1 MPSILRHIWEFV
13 VAVVQQW
20 GLLATGGI
28 VVAAIGIYERAS
40 GRPIVGLP
48 LWIAVTASIIAAFF
62 SAWRKER
69 LQVESFSQQGR
80 QVRDYLSRSLTVID
94 KFNRVINDVNQLV
107 PIDRID
113 EWEVET
119 CIYLRENVSEAA
131 ANLFMSETGAPPPPP
146 CRFIEERAEP
156 VRRLHYRSYQ
166 LHRILERLSLD

>member
-1 MPSILRHIWEFV
+1 MIGVSKVRTDPHFPL
-13 VAVVQQW
+13 
-20 GLLATGGI
+20 
-28 VVAAIGIYERAS
+28 GIYERAR

-80 QVRDYLSRSLTVID
+80 QVRDYLSRSLTVKD
-94 KFNRVINDVNQLV
+94 KFNRVINDVNHLV

-119 CIYLRENVSEAA
+119 SIYLREK
-131 ANLFMSETGAPPPPP
+131 
-146 CRFIEERAEP
+146 RERGCCKPFYERNRCSSTSAEK
-156 VRRLHYRSYQ
+156 
-166 LHRILERLSLD
+166 

>member
-1 MPSILRHIWEFV
+1 MLRHIWEFV

-80 QVRDYLSRSLTVID
+80 QVRDYLSRSLTPSVGHLVRISGVGAGAAV
-94 KFNRVINDVNQLV
+94 FHGGPRIRSCGSRV
-107 PIDRID
+107 
-113 EWEVET
+113 
-119 CIYLRENVSEAA
+119 
-131 ANLFMSETGAPPPPP
+131 PPG
-146 CRFIEERAEP
+146 R
-156 VRRLHYRSYQ
+156 
-166 LHRILERLSLD
+166 